1 MTFEGLE
8 PASAPVRR
16 SSNVT
21 IRALDE
27 GGRTGVLVLVGVRV
41 AVGFTTGWLTGV
53 WVAVAVGAP
62 GTGVRVAVADAIDD
76 TGVRVTVADPTA
88 GTGVRVA
95 VADGIDGIGGIVGIS
110 MPIGQVFCGWPRQKD
125 GAAVGGMIAP
135 PMLCGFTAILSQCQ
149 RVSGWPGP
157 PLSQL
162 VKYTRALF
170 KNASGMRLSRPSG
183 LDANSPSIC
192 IAG

>member
-1 MTFEGLE
+1 MTFEGYE
-8 PASAPVRR
+8 PGSAPVRR

-27 GGRTGVLVLVGVRV
+27 GGGTGVLVLVGVSI

-53 WVAVAVGAP
+53 RVAVAVGP
-62 GTGVRVAVADAIDD
+62 
-76 TGVRVTVADPTA
+76 P

-95 VADGIDGIGGIVGIS
+95 VADGIDGIGVIVGIS

-135 PMLCGFTAILSQCQ
+135 PMLC
-149 RVSGWPGP
+149 
-157 PLSQL
+157 
-162 VKYTRALF
+162 
-170 KNASGMRLSRPSG
+170 
-183 LDANSPSIC
+183 
-192 IAG
+192 